1 MKLMKR
7 ILAIVCTFV
16 MIISMAT
23 GVNAVEKPAKAPAKQ
38 TTGTITVTNAKAG
51 ETYKVYKILSLESY
65 DDSKKAYSY
74 VKNPVGDK
82 WNNFVNNSRD
92 YLDINKDGYVTFVA
106 GKDSPEGAR
115 EFALK
120 AMDYAKKNKIDA
132 TATATA
138 SEGKDTDITVK
149 FENLSL
155 GYYLVESSV
164 GTACS
169 IDTAHPNMEVRD
181 KHDAP
186 SVSKKIIEGDGL
198 SGVITESG
206 AKNSVNIGDTVA
218 YEVTINVKPN
228 AKKYV
233 LHDKMDDHLQ
243 FGMISDAPA
252 YLKDEKN
259 DSKNNPGLKL
269 TQDFV
274 VNTNTGH
281 GCAFD
286 ISFTDAF
293 YKKYEEAI
301 NSGNLNKITFTY
313 LATVKND
320 APIDTA
326 MPNTAYLTYGEHSKT
341 EEVKTNTYTWGI
353 PVYKYTLNAGA
364 KEALVGAKFIL
375 STDSNFTEG
384 NVLNFTNTGNTYRY
398 ASTGGNNEGGNNE
411 GGNNKDGNNEL
422 VSAEGGMINING
434 LKSGT
439 YYLKETKAPDG
450 YNLLKTPIKII
461 VTGDAVTGK
470 PVIKVDNN
478 GTATVVKKVE
488 VQNNK
493 GSLLPSTGGMGTTL
507 IYVVGSILVLAS
519 GIVLFSK
526 RKEGTN

>member
-23 GVNAVEKPAKAPAKQ
+23 GVNAVEPSKAPAQ
-38 TTGTITVTNAKAG
+38 TKGTITVTKAKAG
-51 ETYKVYKILSLESY
+51 ETYKIYKILTLEIY

-82 WNNFVNNSRD
+82 WNDFVNNSRD

-120 AMDYAKKNKIDA
+120 AMDYAKKHDISA
-132 TATATA
+132 TKTATA
-138 SEGKDTDITVK
+138 SDGRDSDITVK
-149 FENLSL
+149 FTDLDL

-169 IDTAHPNMEVRD
+169 IDTTAPNATIWD

-186 SVSKKIIEGDGL
+186 SISKKIIDG
-198 SGVITESG
+198 SGVSGNITENG

-243 FGMISDAPA
+243 FGMVSDAHA

-353 PVYKYTLNAGA
+353 PVFKYTSNAGA
-364 KEALVGAKFIL
+364 KEALAGAKFIL

-384 NVLNFTNTGNTYRY
+384 NVLNFTKTGNAYRY
-398 ASTGGNNEGGNNE
+398 ASTG
-411 GGNNKDGNNEL
+411 GNNEL

-450 YNLLKTPIKII
+450 YNLLKEPIKIV

-478 GTATVVKKVE
+478 GIATVVKKVE
-488 VQNNK
+488 VLNNK
-493 GSLLPSTGGMGTTL
+493 GSILPSTGGMGTTL

>member
-1 MKLMKR
+1 
-7 ILAIVCTFV
+7 
-16 MIISMAT
+16 
-23 GVNAVEKPAKAPAKQ
+23 
-38 TTGTITVTNAKAG
+38 
-51 ETYKVYKILSLESY
+51 
-65 DDSKKAYSY
+65 
-74 VKNPVGDK
+74 
-82 WNNFVNNSRD
+82 
-92 YLDINKDGYVTFVA
+92 
-106 GKDSPEGAR
+106 
-115 EFALK
+115 
-120 AMDYAKKNKIDA
+120 MDYAKKNKIDA

-138 SEGKDTDITVK
+138 SEGKDTNITVK

-198 SGVITESG
+198 SGVITDSG
-206 AKNSVNIGDTVA
+206 TKNSVNIGDMVA
-218 YEVTINVKPN
+218 FEVTINVKPN

-243 FGMISDAPA
+243 FGMVSDAHA

-274 VNTNTGH
+274 VNTNTDH

-320 APIDTA
+320 APINTA

-353 PVYKYTLNAGA
+353 PVFKYTSNAGD
-364 KEALVGAKFIL
+364 KKALAGAKFIL

-398 ASTGGNNEGGNNE
+398 AST
-411 GGNNKDGNNEL
+411 DGNNEL
-422 VSAEGGMINING
+422 VSAGDGMINING

>member
-1 MKLMKR
+1 M
-7 ILAIVCTFV
+7 
-16 MIISMAT
+16 
-23 GVNAVEKPAKAPAKQ
+23 
-38 TTGTITVTNAKAG
+38 
-51 ETYKVYKILSLESY
+51 
-65 DDSKKAYSY
+65 
-74 VKNPVGDK
+74 KNPVGDK
-82 WNNFVNNSRD
+82 WNDFVNNSRD
-92 YLDINKDGYVTFVA
+92 YLEINKDGYVTFVA
-106 GKDSPEGAR
+106 GKDNPEGAR

-120 AMDYAKKNKIDA
+120 AMDYAKEHNIDA
-132 TATATA
+132 TKTVTA
-138 SEGKDTDITVK
+138 SDGRDTDITVE
-149 FENLSL
+149 FTDLPF

-169 IDTAHPNMEVRD
+169 IDTTAPKATIRD

-198 SGVITESG
+198 SGVITDSG
-206 AKNSVNIGDTVA
+206 TKNSVNIGDMVA
-218 YEVTINVKPN
+218 FEVTINVKPN

-243 FGMISDAPA
+243 FGMVSDAHA

-274 VNTNTGH
+274 VNTNTDH

-320 APIDTA
+320 APINTA
-326 MPNTAYLTYGEHSKT
+326 MPNTAYLTYGEHSNT

-353 PVYKYTLNAGA
+353 PVYKYTTNTGA
-364 KEALVGAKFIL
+364 KEALAGAKFIL
-375 STDSNFTEG
+375 STDSNPTVD
-384 NVLNFTNTGNTYRY
+384 NALKFTNTGNTYRY
-398 ASTGGNNEGGNNE
+398 AATGGNNE
-411 GGNNKDGNNEL
+411 L
-422 VSAEGGMINING
+422 ISATDGMINING
-434 LKSGT
+434 LQSGT

-450 YNLLKTPIKII
+450 YNLLKDSIKIV
-461 VTGDAVTGK
+461 VTGDAENGK
-470 PVIKVDNN
+470 PIIKVNN
-478 GTATVVKKVE
+478 TVVEKVE

-493 GSLLPSTGGMGTTL
+493 GSILPSTGGMGTTL

>member
-1 MKLMKR
+1 MNLLSKQWIMQKKHD
-7 ILAIVCTFV
+7 
-16 MIISMAT
+16 ISAT
-23 GVNAVEKPAKAPAKQ
+23 K
-38 TTGTITVTNAKAG
+38 
-51 ETYKVYKILSLESY
+51 
-65 DDSKKAYSY
+65 
-74 VKNPVGDK
+74 
-82 WNNFVNNSRD
+82 
-92 YLDINKDGYVTFVA
+92 
-106 GKDSPEGAR
+106 
-115 EFALK
+115 
-120 AMDYAKKNKIDA
+120 
-132 TATATA
+132 TATA
-138 SEGKDTDITVK
+138 SEGKDTDITVE
-149 FENLSL
+149 FTDLPF

-169 IDTAHPNMEVRD
+169 IDTTAPKATIRD

-186 SVSKKIIEGDGL
+186 SVSKKIIEG
-198 SGVITESG
+198 SGVSGNITENG

-243 FGMISDAPA
+243 FGMVSDAHA

-353 PVYKYTLNAGA
+353 PVFKYTSNAGD
-364 KEALVGAKFIL
+364 KKALAGAKFIL

-398 ASTGGNNEGGNNE
+398 ASTS
-411 GGNNKDGNNEL
+411 GNNEL
-422 VSAEGGMINING
+422 VSAGDGMINING

-450 YNLLKTPIKII
+450 YNLLKEPIKIV

>member
-23 GVNAVEKPAKAPAKQ
+23 GVNAVEKPAKVPAKP

-82 WNNFVNNSRD
+82 WNDFVNNSRD
-92 YLDINKDGYVTFVA
+92 YLEINKDGYVTFVA

-120 AMDYAKKNKIDA
+120 AMDYAKKHDISA
-132 TATATA
+132 TKTATA
-138 SEGKDTDITVK
+138 SEGKDTDITVE
-149 FENLSL
+149 FTDLPF

-169 IDTAHPNMEVRD
+169 IDTTAPKATIRD

-186 SVSKKIIEGDGL
+186 SVSKKIIEG
-198 SGVITESG
+198 SGVSGNITENG

-243 FGMISDAPA
+243 FGMVSDAHA

-341 EEVKTNTYTWGI
+341 EEVKANTYTWGI
-353 PVYKYTLNAGA
+353 PVFKYTSNAGD
-364 KEALVGAKFIL
+364 KKALAGAKFIL

-398 ASTGGNNEGGNNE
+398 ASTS
-411 GGNNKDGNNEL
+411 GNNEL
-422 VSAEGGMINING
+422 VSAGDGMINING

-450 YNLLKTPIKII
+450 YNLLKEPIKIV
-461 VTGDAVTGK
+461 VTDDAVTGK

>member
-1 MKLMKR
+1 
-7 ILAIVCTFV
+7 
-16 MIISMAT
+16 
-23 GVNAVEKPAKAPAKQ
+23 
-38 TTGTITVTNAKAG
+38 
-51 ETYKVYKILSLESY
+51 
-65 DDSKKAYSY
+65 
-74 VKNPVGDK
+74 
-82 WNNFVNNSRD
+82 
-92 YLDINKDGYVTFVA
+92 
-106 GKDSPEGAR
+106 
-115 EFALK
+115 
-120 AMDYAKKNKIDA
+120 MDYAKKHDISA
-132 TATATA
+132 TKTATA
-138 SEGKDTDITVK
+138 SEGKDTDITVE
-149 FENLSL
+149 FTDLPF

-169 IDTAHPNMEVRD
+169 IDTTAPKATIRD

-186 SVSKKIIEGDGL
+186 SVSKKIIEG
-198 SGVITESG
+198 SGVSGNITENG

-243 FGMISDAPA
+243 FGMVSDAHA

-353 PVYKYTLNAGA
+353 PVFKYTSNAGD
-364 KEALVGAKFIL
+364 KKALAGAKFIL

-384 NVLNFTNTGNTYRY
+384 NVLIFTNTGNTYRY
-398 ASTGGNNEGGNNE
+398 ASTS
-411 GGNNKDGNNEL
+411 GNNEL
-422 VSAEGGMINING
+422 VSAGDGMINING

-450 YNLLKTPIKII
+450 YNLLKEPIKIV

-493 GSLLPSTGGMGTTL
+493 GSLLPSTGGMRTTL

>member
-1 MKLMKR
+1 
-7 ILAIVCTFV
+7 
-16 MIISMAT
+16 
-23 GVNAVEKPAKAPAKQ
+23 
-38 TTGTITVTNAKAG
+38 
-51 ETYKVYKILSLESY
+51 
-65 DDSKKAYSY
+65 
-74 VKNPVGDK
+74 
-82 WNNFVNNSRD
+82 
-92 YLDINKDGYVTFVA
+92 
-106 GKDSPEGAR
+106 
-115 EFALK
+115 
-120 AMDYAKKNKIDA
+120 MDYAKKNKIDA

-186 SVSKKIIEGDGL
+186 SVSKKIIDGDGL
-198 SGVITESG
+198 SGVITENG

-243 FGMISDAPA
+243 FGMVSDAHA

-274 VNTNTGH
+274 VNTNTDH

-353 PVYKYTLNAGA
+353 PVFKYTSNAGA
-364 KEALVGAKFIL
+364 KEALAGAKFIL
-375 STDSNFTEG
+375 STDSNFSEG

-398 ASTGGNNEGGNNE
+398 ASTGGNNE
-411 GGNNKDGNNEL
+411 L
-422 VSAEGGMINING
+422 VSAEDGMINING

-450 YNLLKTPIKII
+450 YNLLKTPIKIV

>member
-7 ILAIVCTFV
+7 ILAIICTFV

-23 GVNAVEKPAKAPAKQ
+23 GVNAVDNTSTTATANP

-51 ETYKVYKILSLESY
+51 EEYKVYKILSLESY

-74 VKNPVGDK
+74 VKNPAGDK
-82 WNNFVNNSRD
+82 WNDFVDNSKD
-92 YLDINKDGYVTFVA
+92 YLKINNDGYVTFVA
-106 GKDSPEGAR
+106 GKDNTEGAR

-120 AMDYAKKNKIDA
+120 AMDYAKKNKIGA

-138 SEGKDTDITVK
+138 SQGKDTDITVK

-169 IDTAHPNMEVRD
+169 IDTTHPNMTIRD

-186 SVSKKIIEGDGL
+186 NISKKIIEEDGL
-198 SGVITESG
+198 SGVVTDSG
-206 AKNSVNIGDTVA
+206 TKNSVNIGDVVA
-218 YEVTINVKPN
+218 FEVTIFVKPY

-233 LHDKMDDHLQ
+233 LHDKMDRHLL
-243 FGMISDAPA
+243 FGGSINDIHA
-252 YLKDEKN
+252 YLKDEEN
-259 DSKNNPGLKL
+259 TSKNNPGLALNKDYL
-269 TQDFV
+269 L
-274 VNTNTGH
+274 NTEPTDD
-281 GCAFD
+281 CTFE

-293 YKKYEEAI
+293 YKEYEEAI
-301 NSGNLNKITFTY
+301 NTGNLNKITFTY
-313 LATVKND
+313 LALVKDD

-341 EEVKTNTYTWGI
+341 QEVKTNTYTWSI
-353 PVYKYTLNAGA
+353 PVFKYTLNAGA
-364 KEALVGAKFIL
+364 KEALAGAKFIL

-398 ASTGGNNEGGNNE
+398 ASTGGNNE
-411 GGNNKDGNNEL
+411 L
-422 VSAEGGMINING
+422 VSAEDGMINING

>member
-1 MKLMKR
+1 MNLLLKQWIMQKKHD
-7 ILAIVCTFV
+7 
-16 MIISMAT
+16 ISAT
-23 GVNAVEKPAKAPAKQ
+23 K
-38 TTGTITVTNAKAG
+38 
-51 ETYKVYKILSLESY
+51 
-65 DDSKKAYSY
+65 
-74 VKNPVGDK
+74 
-82 WNNFVNNSRD
+82 
-92 YLDINKDGYVTFVA
+92 
-106 GKDSPEGAR
+106 
-115 EFALK
+115 
-120 AMDYAKKNKIDA
+120 
-132 TATATA
+132 TATA
-138 SEGKDTDITVK
+138 SEGKDTDITVE
-149 FENLSL
+149 FTDLPF

-169 IDTAHPNMEVRD
+169 IDTTAPKATIRD

-186 SVSKKIIEGDGL
+186 SVSKKIIDG
-198 SGVITESG
+198 SGVSGNITENG

-243 FGMISDAPA
+243 FGMVSDAHA

-274 VNTNTGH
+274 VNTNTDH

-293 YKKYEEAI
+293 YKKYEEGI

-353 PVYKYTLNAGA
+353 PVFKYTSNAGA
-364 KEALVGAKFIL
+364 KEALAGAKFIL
-375 STDSNFTEG
+375 STDSNFSEG

-398 ASTGGNNEGGNNE
+398 ASTGGNNE
-411 GGNNKDGNNEL
+411 L
-422 VSAEGGMINING
+422 VSAEDGMINING

-450 YNLLKTPIKII
+450 YNLLKTPIKIV

>member
-23 GVNAVEKPAKAPAKQ
+23 GVNAVDNTSAAATPKP

-92 YLDINKDGYVTFVA
+92 YLEINKDGYVTFVA
-106 GKDSPEGAR
+106 GKDNPEGAR

-186 SVSKKIIEGDGL
+186 SVSKKIIDGDGL

-206 AKNSVNIGDTVA
+206 AKNSVNIGDTIA

-243 FGMISDAPA
+243 FGMVSDAHA

-353 PVYKYTLNAGA
+353 PVFKYTLNAGD
-364 KEALVGAKFIL
+364 KKALAGAKFIL

-398 ASTGGNNEGGNNE
+398 AST
-411 GGNNKDGNNEL
+411 DGNNEL
-422 VSAEGGMINING
+422 VSAEDGMINING

-488 VQNNK
+488 VQNSK

>member
-243 FGMISDAPA
+243 FGMISDAHA

-450 YNLLKTPIKII
+450 YNLLKTPIKVI

>member
-115 EFALK
+115 VFALK

-243 FGMISDAPA
+243 FGMISDAHA